1 MDKLQM
7 VEELVRRTNSTYGE
21 AKEALEN
28 TGWNMLDAIVY
39 LENKGKVCG
48 GVKFRDSAG
57 KVCGTAKKAWNSCKA
72 HNFQVKKDGGVIAE
86 IPLAAA
92 IVLVLMLFELLLPAA
107 LIALL
112 FGCTFAITEKESGVT
127 AAETPSAQNGESC
140 GFNIMK

>member
-7 VEELVRRTNSTYGE
+7 VEELVRRTNSSYSE

-28 TGWNMLDAIVY
+28 SGWNMLDAIVY
-39 LENKGKVCG
+39 LESKGVTCG
-48 GVKFRDSAG
+48 SVKFRKQTG
-57 KVCGTAKKAWNSCKA
+57 KFCNTAKKAWNKCCA

-92 IVLVLMLFELLLPAA
+92 IILTLIFFEFIVPAA
-107 LIALL
+107 LIALF
-112 FGCTFAITEKESGVT
+112 FGISFAVTEKGTGNT
-127 AAETPSAQNGESC
+127 AAETPAVNGEGC

>member
-7 VEELVRRTNSTYGE
+7 VEELVRRTNSSYSE

-28 TGWNMLDAIVY
+28 SGWNMLDAIVY
-39 LENKGKVCG
+39 LENKGMTCSS
-48 GVKFRDSAG
+48 VKFRKQTG
-57 KVCGTAKKAWNSCKA
+57 KFCNSAKKAWNKCCA

-92 IVLVLMLFELLLPAA
+92 ILLVLFFFEFIIPAA

-112 FGCTFAITEKESGVT
+112 FGISFAVTEKETGNT
-127 AAETPSAQNGESC
+127 AAETPSVNGEGC